1 MRRSLLSCVFG
12 VISAGIPVGFS
23 RIFGRNGSG
32 SVGSAR
38 LGLFLS
44 AELRELPKENFAGLY
59 GIPPGEEFFLVEE
72 NRTVL
77 ALSSTHALFDGDLV
91 VLVEFVLISAKPRE
105 NVFGVALRTGP
116 SGTYRDRWHYSF
128 SVRGSGLPFHTQWT
142 EQQTRISAKSSR
154 SKSSKSRSSEELG
167 RILKATSSPS
177 SSTRATHSKK
187 WESSFGWG
195 ESSFPIRTT
204 TPSDVWRKRATC
216 CHSSSERSS

>member
-1 MRRSLLSCVFG
+1 M
-12 VISAGIPVGFS
+12 GFFS
-23 RIFGRNGSG
+23 IVRFFGRGPFVYTG
-32 SVGSAR
+32 F
-38 LGLFLS
+38 GLFLPR
-44 AELRELPKENFAGLY
+44 EFRELPEEDFAGLH
-59 GIPPGEEFFLVEE
+59 GIPSGEELLLVEE
-72 NRTVL
+72 NRPVL
-77 ALSSTHALFDGDLV
+77 ALSSTHAFLNGDLV

-105 NVFGVALRTGP
+105 NVFGVAFRTGP
-116 SGTYRDRWHYSF
+116 SGTYRHRWHYSF

-154 SKSSKSRSSEELG
+154 SKSSKSKSSEGLG

-195 ESSFPIRTT
+195 ESSLPIRTT
-204 TPSDVWRKRATC
+204 TPSGVSRKRATC